1 MKTPFYDLH
10 VKYGARIVDF
20 HGWEMPLQYSGIIEE
35 HINTRNNVSLF
46 DVSHMGRFEA
56 NGIEAFE
63 LLQMLATNDL
73 SKLHDSQALYSPI
86 CCENGGI
93 VDDLIIYR
101 INSTRYLVVVNATN
115 RVKDFE
121 WITSHSKK
129 PGVVKDISDSTALL
143 AVQGPLSAEVLR
155 LAFPSLNL
163 ENLKPF
169 DFVHTN
175 ILSLQNEEVGKNT
188 KKEHLMT
195 ATDQFYAKKEKKENK
210 EWLTQNMKNELLI
223 SRTGY
228 TGEDG
233 FELLFDSSRI
243 DIWDKLLQMGLP
255 YNIKPAGLGA
265 RDTLRLEA
273 GLLLYGNDMDETTT
287 PYEVPLKWTVKL
299 KKTDFVGKQSLI
311 TKPVSRKLV
320 GFEVLEKR
328 ISRHGNRVLI
338 DGKTAGYVTSGGYS
352 PTLRKSLG
360 LCFVPPDTPSA
371 QGIEIEIS
379 GKKYKSRLTSSTRFY
394 KRK

>member
-1 MKTPFYDLH
+1 VKTPFYDLH

-101 INSTRYLVVVNATN
+101 INSTRYLVVVNASN

-379 GKKYKSRLTSSTRFY
+379 GKKYKSKLTSSTRFY